1 MISPEML
8 KETMKHFEPKQ
19 EQPKDEWAGFKSYYV
34 GGRRVID
41 LTSIDEEYEP
51 VKLRYQ
57 DIERERI
64 YGTDAGNPNKL

>member
-1 MISPEML
+1 ML
-8 KETMKHFEPKQ
+8 KETMKHFEPKENAQ
-19 EQPKDEWAGFKSYYV
+19 DEWAGFKSYYV
-34 GGRRVID
+34 NGQKVID

-64 YGTDAGNPNKL
+64 YGDKAKSTRF